1 VNETVQ
7 WIVEK
12 DTVLSSDDYGKDL
25 ASVNAL
31 KRKHDG
37 LERDLV
43 ALDDKVQ
50 NLSSECDQLKESH
63 PEVEEDIEAKKEELV
78 QAWDGLKQKVIA
90 ATEILHHIALVLPY
104 CQFCF
109 LDFSSHINLYFC
121 SLQCEE
127 QGSKM
132 LTTYND
138 YWLTIKNIF
147 CLSLR

>member
-1 VNETVQ
+1 MNETVQ

-50 NLSSECDQLKESH
+50 NLGSECDQLKENN
-63 PEVEEDIEAKKEELV
+63 PEVAEDIEAKKEELV
-78 QAWDGLKQKVIA
+78 QAWDGLKEKV
-90 ATEILHHIALVLPY
+90 
-104 CQFCF
+104 
-109 LDFSSHINLYFC
+109 
-121 SLQCEE
+121 
-127 QGSKM
+127 
-132 LTTYND
+132 
-138 YWLTIKNIF
+138 
-147 CLSLR
+147 

>member
-1 VNETVQ
+1 MNETVQ

-50 NLSSECDQLKESH
+50 NLGSECDQLKENNL
-63 PEVEEDIEAKKEELV
+63 EVAEDIEAKKEELV
-78 QAWDGLKQKVIA
+78 QAWDGLKAKV
-90 ATEILHHIALVLPY
+90 
-104 CQFCF
+104 
-109 LDFSSHINLYFC
+109 
-121 SLQCEE
+121 
-127 QGSKM
+127 
-132 LTTYND
+132 
-138 YWLTIKNIF
+138 
-147 CLSLR
+147 